1 MYMTV
6 KGLCTIAVLA
16 ASIALQVTAVL
27 FRCSICSILNPSSV
41 KDNNVKQLDTAQLS
55 RTKYLFG
62 SDF

>member
-41 KDNNVKQLDTAQLS
+41 KDNVKQLDIAQLS